1 VNIRET
7 HRADVDATQASA
19 TRMQR
24 KRARETRSDVPHAAP
39 PPGQSALV
47 TLALAIGILL
57 MTVQLWLLTLALN
70 LYLADIREGTIIA
83 ALISGLIFLG
93 GLLVL
98 RLLEQR
104 PSQRS

>member
-1 VNIRET
+1 
-7 HRADVDATQASA
+7 
-19 TRMQR
+19 MP
-24 KRARETRSDVPHAAP
+24 RARTRVETRIHGESARGALRGAPHPGP

-47 TLALAIGILL
+47 MLALAIGILL

-70 LYLADIREGTIIA
+70 LYLADFREGTLIA
-83 ALISGLIFLG
+83 TVISGLIFVG
-93 GLLVL
+93 GLIVL